1 MPLKILCTIGDIFAL
16 EGKKILE
23 SLGSVDYATPTQK
36 QIAGVIGKYDV
47 VVAQLGITF
56 DATILKRAKH
66 LKILATP
73 ATGTDHID
81 LAAAEKLGITVISL
95 KHEIDFLRNIPSTA
109 EHTWGLLLA
118 LIRNTMPAFD
128 DVRDGTWEGKPF
140 AGTELKGKTLGVIG
154 VGRLGTIVAG
164 YGKAFGM
171 NVIGCDLSKIPSSV
185 CKQVKL
191 EPLLRQS
198 DVVTLHVHLTEETH
212 HLMNAARL
220 RMMKSTAVLM
230 NTARGKIVDQTAL
243 LKALKG
249 KKIAGYAADV
259 LEHEMQFGKDCSGD
273 PLVRFAASHGNVL
286 LTPHIG
292 GRTYEARMKTDVF
305 IAARIKEALS
315 SKKSF
320 QVAIKTRVIAA

>member
-1 MPLKILCTIGDIFAL
+1 MKILCTVGDAYPK
-16 EGKKILE
+16 EAQRILE
-23 SLGSVDYATPTQK
+23 SFAKVDYLLPNQK
-36 QIAGVIGKYDV
+36 QIGKIIGNYEA
-47 VVAQLGITF
+47 VVAQLGVTF
-56 DATILKRAKH
+56 TENVMKQAKNLRVIGSATTA
-66 LKILATP
+66 
-73 ATGTDHID
+73 TDHID
-81 LAAAEKLGITVISL
+81 HTAAKKFGIKIISL
-95 KHEIDFLRNIPSTA
+95 KGETKFLKTIPSTA

-118 LIRNTMPAFD
+118 LIRNTMPALD
-128 DVRDGTWEGKPF
+128 DVRSGTWEGKPF
-140 AGTELKGKTLGVIG
+140 AGTELKGKTLGIVG

-171 NVIGCDLSKIPSSV
+171 NVIGCDLSNIPSSV

-212 HLMNAARL
+212 HLMNALRL
-220 RMMKSTAVLM
+220 KMMKPTAVLI
-230 NTARGKIVDQTAL
+230 NTSRGKIVDQAAL

-259 LEHEMQFGKDCSGD
+259 LEHEMQFGRDCSND
-273 PLVRFAASHGNVL
+273 PLVRFAKCHRNVL

-305 IAARIKEALS
+305 IAARMKEALS
-315 SKKSF
+315 SKK
-320 QVAIKTRVIAA
+320 